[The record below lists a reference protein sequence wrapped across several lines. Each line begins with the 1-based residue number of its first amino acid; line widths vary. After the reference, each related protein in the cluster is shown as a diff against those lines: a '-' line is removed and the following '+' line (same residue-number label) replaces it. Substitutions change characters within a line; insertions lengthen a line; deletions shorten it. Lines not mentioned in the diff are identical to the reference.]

1 MTQSHLSDLRFASLA
16 LDDKLH
22 RGIRDAGFEFC
33 TPIQAK
39 TLPIAL
45 GNRDVAGQ
53 AQTGTGKTAA
63 FLIAA
68 YQRLLGSAANR
79 GTDDA
84 ANRQPRVFALA
95 PTRELAVQIAKD
107 AEALGQHTGLK
118 IGLAFGGTDYE
129 KQRRT
134 LEAGVDLLI
143 GTPGRIIDY
152 YRQGVF
158 RLDKIKVAILDEAD
172 RMFDLGFIKDIRYLL
187 RRLPQP
193 EKRLNLLFSATLSHR
208 VMELAY
214 EHMNEPELI
223 RIEPDKVTADRVRQA
238 IFFPANEDKLPL
250 LIGLIREMGAARI
263 MVFVNMK
270 REAERVE
277 ACLNGNGI
285 DARAISGDVPQK
297 KRLRMLLEFQ
307 SGDLPVLIGTDVA
320 SRGLHIPD
328 VRCVI
333 NYDLPQDAEDYVHR
347 IGRTARAG
355 AAGDAISFGCESYA
369 MSLPDIEDYIGHKIP
384 VANYTI
390 AQLPEIARPE
400 RKPLRSGRAPRR
412 PGGDGGRRRRPRR
425 GGNGA

>member
-84 ANRQPRVFALA
+84 ANLQPRVFALA

-158 RLDKIKVAILDEAD
+158 RLDTVKVAILDEAD

-193 EKRLNLLFSATLSHR
+193 EKRLNLLFSATL
-208 VMELAY
+208 
-214 EHMNEPELI
+214 
-223 RIEPDKVTADRVRQA
+223 
-238 IFFPANEDKLPL
+238 
-250 LIGLIREMGAARI
+250 
-263 MVFVNMK
+263 
-270 REAERVE
+270 
-277 ACLNGNGI
+277 
-285 DARAISGDVPQK
+285 
-297 KRLRMLLEFQ
+297 
-307 SGDLPVLIGTDVA
+307 
-320 SRGLHIPD
+320 
-328 VRCVI
+328 
-333 NYDLPQDAEDYVHR
+333 
-347 IGRTARAG
+347 
-355 AAGDAISFGCESYA
+355 
-369 MSLPDIEDYIGHKIP
+369 
-384 VANYTI
+384 
-390 AQLPEIARPE
+390 
-400 RKPLRSGRAPRR
+400 
-412 PGGDGGRRRRPRR
+412 
-425 GGNGA
+425 